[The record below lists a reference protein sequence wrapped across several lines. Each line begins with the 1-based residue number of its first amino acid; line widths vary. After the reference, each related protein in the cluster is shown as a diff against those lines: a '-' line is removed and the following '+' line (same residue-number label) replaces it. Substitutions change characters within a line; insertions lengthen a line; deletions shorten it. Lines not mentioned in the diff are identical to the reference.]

1 MIEYDRIMITGSQ
14 KRSIAVN
21 FDQLNGKGGALIYT
35 ITFNPSLD
43 YIASCEDF
51 RLGETNRVSKEII
64 FPGGKGIN
72 VSIVL
77 SNFGLDTTALGF
89 LAGFTGEEIKRLIV
103 EKGIRNEMIPIS
115 AGFSRINVKL
125 RSKEE
130 SELNG
135 MGPVIDDEAI
145 AKLYAKLDQLTSD
158 DILCLAGSI
167 PSSMPSTMYSDIMK
181 HLEGR
186 GIRIVVDATKDLL
199 MNVLKY
205 RPCLIKPNNHEIGEL
220 FGVRLTK
227 REEVVPYA
235 KQLQEKGA
243 VNVLVSMAGEGAV
256 LIDENGEVYQSEAPK
271 GTVVNSVG
279 AGDSMVAGF
288 IYGYLKYGNYSEA
301 FRYGL
306 ATGSASAFK
315 EELASLEDVEELYKK
330 TWG

>member
-1 MIEYDRIMITGSQ
+1 MITGSQ
-14 KRSIAVN
+14 KRSIVVN
-21 FDQLNGKGGALIYT
+21 FNQLNGKGGALIYT

-181 HLEGR
+181 HLEGK

-205 RPCLIKPNNHEIGEL
+205 RPFLIKPNNHEIGEL

-271 GTVVNSVG
+271 GTVVNSVTAITVKHSAMAWQRAAQAHLRKSWLHWKMSKNCIKKHG
-279 AGDSMVAGF
+279 GKNENYRHF
-288 IYGYLKYGNYSEA
+288 IERKHCPWTEGE
-301 FRYGL
+301 R
-306 ATGSASAFK
+306 
-315 EELASLEDVEELYKK
+315 
-330 TWG
+330 

>member
-1 MIEYDRIMITGSQ
+1 M
-14 KRSIAVN
+14 
-21 FDQLNGKGGALIYT
+21 IYT

-77 SNFGLDTTALGF
+77 SNFKVDTTALGF
-89 LAGFTGEEIKRLIV
+89 LAGFTGEEIKKLIV

-115 AGFSRINVKL
+115 KGFSRINVKL
-125 RSKEE
+125 RSKVE

-145 AKLYAKLDQLTSD
+145 AKLYEKLDQLTGE

-167 PSSMPSTMYSDIMK
+167 PSSMPSIMYSDIMK
-181 HLEGR
+181 HLQGR

-199 MNVLKY
+199 MNVLEYK
-205 RPCLIKPNNHEIGEL
+205 PFLIKPNNHEIGEL
-220 FGVRLTK
+220 FGVKLTK

-235 KQLQEKGA
+235 KKLQEKGA

-256 LIDENGEVYQSEAPK
+256 LVDENGDVHMSEAPK

-288 IYGYLKYGNYSEA
+288 IYGYLKHTDYNEA
-301 FRYGL
+301 FRFGL

-315 EELASLEDVEELYKK
+315 EELATLEDVEKLYKE
-330 TWG
+330 TWGVKK

>member
-1 MIEYDRIMITGSQ
+1 MFVFSQ
-14 KRSIAVN
+14 FRSYE
-21 FDQLNGKGGALIYT
+21 QKGGAVIYT

-89 LAGFTGEEIKRLIV
+89 LAGFTGEEIKRLII
-103 EKGIRNEMIPIS
+103 EKGIRNEMIPVS
-115 AGFSRINVKL
+115 TGFSRINVKL

-145 AKLYAKLDQLTSD
+145 AELYAKLDQLTSE

-181 HLEGR
+181 HLQGR

-199 MNVLKY
+199 MNVLRYK
-205 RPCLIKPNNHEIGEL
+205 PFLIKPNNHEIGEL
-220 FGVRLTK
+220 FGVKLTK

-256 LIDENGEVYQSEAPK
+256 LIDEDGNVYQSEAPK

-288 IYGYLKYGNYSEA
+288 IYGYLKYGNYGEA

-315 EELASLEDVEELYKK
+315 EELAEPEDVEELYRK
-330 TWG
+330 TWGD